1 MISASEKDS
10 LSGLPFVN
18 VLLQYWK
25 PVMSLLL

>member
-10 LSGLPFVN
+10 LSGLTFVN

-25 PVMSLLL
+25 PVMSLSS